1 MDHAIAYLLAFI
13 FGAALGGVLGGWL
26 LHFRSL
32 ARIKELETQHQA
44 DADKIDWSNQA
55 QQHLRETFEALASQS
70 LRANA
75 DHFAGR
81 VNEQLSS
88 HANQIGMIKAS
99 LEGNLSH
106 LDQYVRLLEQKREGA
121 YSLLAKQV
129 DNLQEAYGELRHTN
143 DQLLNV
149 LRAGPVRGRWGEIQL
164 RKVIELAG
172 MTPHVSFDEQVSG
185 EDGKPDV
192 VVYLPNQGQITID
205 AKFPLT
211 AFLEAMTATDPSVRG
226 RKLQEHVRAIRNQIK
241 ELSEREYW
249 GQFQPSP
256 ELVVLFVP
264 MESCLLAAYEADPE
278 IVEYALARKVI
289 LASPVT
295 LMGFLKA
302 LAYGWQQFTISQ
314 NAHRIL
320 EQGWELY
327 KRVNH
332 WLDHYQVMGQKL
344 GAAVEAYNK
353 SVGSLQARVLPSARR
368 FQELTAIADE
378 LTEVA
383 TLDCGLQ
390 LSPKKENVDRS
401 PNDLVTA
408 PPIS

>member
-1 MDHAIAYLLAFI
+1 MDFAYLLTFVA
-13 FGAALGGVLGGWL
+13 GALCGGVLGGWL
-26 LHFRSL
+26 LHLHSL

-44 DADKIDWSNQA
+44 DADKIGWLNQA

-88 HANQIGMIKAS
+88 HASQIGLIKGA
-99 LEGNLSH
+99 LEGNLSQ

-205 AKFPLT
+205 AKFSLN
-211 AFLEAMTATDPSVRG
+211 AFLEAMTATDPAARA
-226 RKLQEHVRAIRNQIK
+226 RKLQEHV
-241 ELSEREYW
+241 
-249 GQFQPSP
+249 
-256 ELVVLFVP
+256 
-264 MESCLLAAYEADPE
+264 
-278 IVEYALARKVI
+278 
-289 LASPVT
+289 
-295 LMGFLKA
+295 
-302 LAYGWQQFTISQ
+302 
-314 NAHRIL
+314 
-320 EQGWELY
+320 
-327 KRVNH
+327 
-332 WLDHYQVMGQKL
+332 
-344 GAAVEAYNK
+344 
-353 SVGSLQARVLPSARR
+353 
-368 FQELTAIADE
+368 
-378 LTEVA
+378 
-383 TLDCGLQ
+383 
-390 LSPKKENVDRS
+390 
-401 PNDLVTA
+401 
-408 PPIS
+408 